1 MTLSHG
7 PLIKIQAA
15 AAAEVCANFELKA
28 KDLLKDGMDPA
39 QFVNALIEN
48 KKYIDAIDFMAHA
61 LPVREGIWWGCLCMQ
76 HAVGDK
82 LSPEEKAAATAAVQ
96 FVMQPTEASRAAAK
110 DPAEF
115 AGPGSPA
122 GALAMAASL
131 TGGSMAPPG
140 APPKPPPRFAPAKS
154 VAMAV
159 KIASTKTDPVNIAKV
174 QKAYL
179 DLALEVAEG
188 RLI

>member
-7 PLIKIQAA
+7 PLIKIHAA

-39 QFVNALIEN
+39 QFVNSLIEN

-61 LPVREGIWWGCLCMQ
+61 LPAREGIWWGCLCMQ
-76 HAVGDK
+76 HAIGDK

-96 FVMQPTEASRAAAK
+96 FVMQPNETNGAAARG
-110 DPAEF
+110 PAEF
-115 AGPGSPA
+115 AGAGSPA

-131 TGGSMAPPG
+131 TGGNMAPPG
-140 APPKPPPRFAPAKS
+140 APPKPPPPFAPAKS

-159 KIASTKTDPVNIAKV
+159 KIASTKTDPVNMAKV
-174 QKAYL
+174 QKAYV